1 MVAPFLLKGI
11 AMSLLT
17 KYKPQNLNDLVIPNT
32 AIKDLLDDM
41 ANGYVINKLCFVGT
55 NGTGKSTAAH
65 LMPALIEG
73 FPPSTVHLIGE
84 EKFDVNNAINQLST
98 INNFGWSDQ
107 KYQYVLFDELDK
119 VKNNLAALW
128 QTMDKFNDKV
138 IVIAT
143 ANDFMKIEKAVRSRF
158 QLLDF
163 GLITADDFLPRAQQI
178 LGLENIDLKD
188 SYVLSQL
195 QTKQSLSDMRKYF
208 DTLSDI
214 QRNHNAGRIHQD
226 HYV

>member
-1 MVAPFLLKGI
+1 
-11 AMSLLT
+11 MSLLN
-17 KYKPQNLNDLVIPNT
+17 KYKPKALNDLVIPNI

-65 LMPALIEG
+65 LLPELIEG
-73 FPPSTVHLIGE
+73 FSPNTVNLIGE
-84 EKFDVNNAINQLST
+84 EKFDVSHAISQLST
-98 INNFGWSDQ
+98 INNFGWSSQ

-119 VKNNLAALW
+119 VKNSLAALW
-128 QTMDKFNDKV
+128 QTMDTFNDKV

-178 LGLENIDLKD
+178 LGQEDITLKD
-188 SYVLSQL
+188 SYVLGQL

-214 QRNHNAGRIHQD
+214 QRNHNAGRIQKIQ
-226 HYV
+226 YV

>member
-1 MVAPFLLKGI
+1 
-11 AMSLLT
+11 MSLLT

-41 ANGYVINKLCFVGT
+41 TNGYIINKLCFLGT
-55 NGTGKSTAAH
+55 NGTGKSTAAQ
-65 LMPALIEG
+65 LMPTLIEG
-73 FPPSTVHLIGE
+73 FPPNTVHLIGE
-84 EKFDVNNAINQLST
+84 EKFDVSNAINQLSN
-98 INNFGWSDQ
+98 INNFGWAGQ

-119 VKNNLAALW
+119 VKNSLSALW

-163 GLITADDFLPRAQQI
+163 GLITADDFLFRAQQI
-178 LGLENIDLKD
+178 LVQENITLKD
-188 SYVLSQL
+188 SYVFGQL
-195 QTKQSLSDMRKYF
+195 QTKESMSDMRKYF

-214 QRNHNAGRIHQD
+214 QRNHNAGRIQKI
-226 HYV
+226 HYN

>member
-1 MVAPFLLKGI
+1 
-11 AMSLLT
+11 MSLLT
-17 KYKPQNLNDLVIPNT
+17 KYKPQSLNDLVIPNT

-73 FPPSTVHLIGE
+73 FTPNTVHLIGE
-84 EKFDVNNAINQLST
+84 EKFD
-98 INNFGWSDQ
+98 
-107 KYQYVLFDELDK
+107 ELDK
-119 VKNNLAALW
+119 VKNSLAALW

-178 LGLENIDLKD
+178 LGQENITLKD
-188 SYVLSQL
+188 SYVLGQL

>member
-1 MVAPFLLKGI
+1 
-11 AMSLLT
+11 MSLLN
-17 KYKPQNLNDLVIPNT
+17 KYKPKTLNDLVIPNT

-41 ANGYVINKLCFVGT
+41 ANGYIINKLCFVGT

-65 LMPALIEG
+65 LMPILSEG
-73 FPPSTVHLIGE
+73 FPPNTVHLVGE
-84 EKFDVNNAINQLST
+84 EKFDVSNAINQLST
-98 INNFGWSDQ
+98 INNFGWADQ

-119 VKNNLAALW
+119 VKNSLAALW

-178 LGLENIDLKD
+178 LGQENIKLKD
-188 SYVLSQL
+188 SYVLVQL

-208 DTLSDI
+208 DTLSDV
-214 QRNHNAGRIHQD
+214 QRNHNAGRIQQT

>member
-1 MVAPFLLKGI
+1 
-11 AMSLLT
+11 MSRSIYF
-17 KYKPQNLNDLVIPNT
+17 KERGNCQINT
-32 AIKDLLDDM
+32 
-41 ANGYVINKLCFVGT
+41 
-55 NGTGKSTAAH
+55 S
-65 LMPALIEG
+65 
-73 FPPSTVHLIGE
+73 
-84 EKFDVNNAINQLST
+84 ST
-98 INNFGWSDQ
+98 INNFGWAAQ

-119 VKNNLAALW
+119 VKNSLAALW
-128 QTMDKFNDKV
+128 QTMDTFNDKV

-163 GLITADDFLPRAQQI
+163 GLITADDFLVRAQQI
-178 LGLENIDLKD
+178 LGQENITLKD
-188 SYVLSQL
+188 SYVLGQL

-214 QRNHNAGRIHQD
+214 QRNHNAGRIQQI

>member
-1 MVAPFLLKGI
+1 
-11 AMSLLT
+11 
-17 KYKPQNLNDLVIPNT
+17 
-32 AIKDLLDDM
+32 
-41 ANGYVINKLCFVGT
+41 
-55 NGTGKSTAAH
+55 
-65 LMPALIEG
+65 MP
-73 FPPSTVHLIGE
+73 
-84 EKFDVNNAINQLST
+84 DAINRLST

-119 VKNNLAALW
+119 VKNSLSALW

-163 GLITADDFLPRAQQI
+163 GLITADDFLSRAQQI
-178 LGLENIDLKD
+178 LVQENIDLKD
-188 SYVLSQL
+188 SYVFGQL

-214 QRNHNAGRIHQD
+214 QRNHNAGRIQKI
-226 HYV
+226 HYN

>member
-1 MVAPFLLKGI
+1 
-11 AMSLLT
+11 MSLLN
-17 KYKPQNLNDLVIPNT
+17 KYKPKTLNDLVIPNT

-41 ANGYVINKLCFVGT
+41 ANGYIINKLCFVGT

-65 LMPALIEG
+65 LMPILIEG
-73 FPPSTVHLIGE
+73 FPPNTVHLVGE
-84 EKFDVNNAINQLST
+84 EKFDVSNAINQLST
-98 INNFGWSDQ
+98 INNFGWADQ

-119 VKNNLAALW
+119 VKNSLAALW

-163 GLITADDFLPRAQQI
+163 GRITADDFLPRAQQI
-178 LGLENIDLKD
+178 LGQENIKLKD
-188 SYVLSQL
+188 SYVLVQL

-208 DTLSDI
+208 DTLSDV
-214 QRNHNAGRIHQD
+214 QRNHNAGRIQQT

>member
-1 MVAPFLLKGI
+1 
-11 AMSLLT
+11 MSLLN
-17 KYKPQNLNDLVIPNT
+17 KYKPKTLNDLVIPNT

-41 ANGYVINKLCFVGT
+41 ANGYIINKLCFVGT

-65 LMPALIEG
+65 LMPILIEG
-73 FPPSTVHLIGE
+73 FPPNTVHLVGE
-84 EKFDVNNAINQLST
+84 EKFDVSNAINQLST
-98 INNFGWSDQ
+98 INTFGWADQ

-119 VKNNLAALW
+119 VKNSLAALW

-178 LGLENIDLKD
+178 LGQENIKLKD
-188 SYVLSQL
+188 SYVLVQL

-208 DTLSDI
+208 DTLSDV
-214 QRNHNAGRIHQD
+214 QRNHNAGRIQQT

>member
-1 MVAPFLLKGI
+1 
-11 AMSLLT
+11 MSLLNR
-17 KYKPQNLNDLVIPNT
+17 YKPKALNDLVIPNT

-65 LMPALIEG
+65 LLPELIEG
-73 FPPSTVHLIGE
+73 FSPNTVNLIGE
-84 EKFDVNNAINQLST
+84 EKFDVDHAINKLST
-98 INNFGWSDQ
+98 INNFGWSSQ

-119 VKNNLAALW
+119 VKNSLAALW
-128 QTMDKFNDKV
+128 QTMDTFNDKV

-178 LGLENIDLKD
+178 LGQENIMIKD
-188 SYVLSQL
+188 NYVLGQL

-214 QRNHNAGRIHQD
+214 QRNHNAGRIQQI